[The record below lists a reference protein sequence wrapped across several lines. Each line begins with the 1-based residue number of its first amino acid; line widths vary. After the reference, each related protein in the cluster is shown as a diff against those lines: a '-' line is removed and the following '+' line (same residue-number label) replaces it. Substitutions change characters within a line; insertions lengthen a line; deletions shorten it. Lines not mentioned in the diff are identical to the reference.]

1 MDTRG
6 VLLTQPALAVTV
18 SEAAQLLRISRSKTY
33 QLIAAGELKTIK
45 IGGSRRVPV
54 AVLEDFIKKLMS
66 DEKTEREAAQ

>member
-1 MDTRG
+1 MNTRG

-54 AVLEDFIKKLMS
+54 AELEVFIKELMNAEG
-66 DEKTEREAAQ
+66 DQ